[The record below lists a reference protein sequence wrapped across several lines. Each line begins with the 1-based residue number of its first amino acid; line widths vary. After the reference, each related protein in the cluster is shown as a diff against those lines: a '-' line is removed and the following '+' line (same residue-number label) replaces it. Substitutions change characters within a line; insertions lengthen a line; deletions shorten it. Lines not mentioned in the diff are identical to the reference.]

1 MEEVNAS
8 HALQEVASVKKMVLH
23 TELIVLPAS
32 WQESHHYTKE
42 KQQGMHSRLEYRDSL
57 RLEDEENPLW
67 KHCLVYHHGI
77 RVEFN
82 MKVLGVHRSPLVR

>member
-32 WQESHHYTKE
+32 WQESQHYMKE
-42 KQQGMHSRLEYRDSL
+42 KQQGMHSRGGLSTEIPCGWR
-57 RLEDEENPLW
+57 
-67 KHCLVYHHGI
+67 
-77 RVEFN
+77 
-82 MKVLGVHRSPLVR
+82 MKKILYGSIAWYTTMVLG